1 MRALAFVVF
10 RYLLGLS
17 RRTHVAVVSAISFVS
32 LALGAAALV
41 LTLGLLEG
49 FQGTVREELRKS
61 GPHAL
66 LVPASGDKLPSG
78 DWLSQLATRHPGFSF
93 RKLERGVGWLLAL
106 GEAIPVQVE
115 VVDGLSQVE
124 VDRVLAA
131 KGAIGPGA
139 EVDLLSPAPVL
150 TPLGPVPRQFRVR
163 VARVVASPA
172 RAERGTVRVPRDLG
186 RQLFPQGG
194 REEVQVTVP
203 AGQDPLV
210 ASQQLAPVPPG
221 VVLRPFRELNR
232 PLLAALSLEKLLIG
246 LGVSLIVLVAS
257 LNLLC
262 NLTMLAA
269 EKRADAA
276 ILQAMG
282 LAPQGVARLFQG
294 LGLAIGVGAG
304 VVGSLGGA
312 LLAEVLHRTQAI
324 PLPRGVFA
332 VSHVPF
338 AVRPEHLGVVLAVT
352 FLASFFASQFPA
364 RAAARRSVL
373 EGLRR
378 E

>member
-1 MRALAFVVF
+1 MRALAFVVY
-10 RYLLGLS
+10 RYLWGLS

-32 LALGAAALV
+32 LSLGAAALV
-41 LTLGLLEG
+41 LTLALLEG
-49 FQGTVREELRKS
+49 FQATVRQELKMV

-66 LVPASGDKLPSG
+66 LLPAVGDKLPPG
-78 DWLSQLATRHPGFSF
+78 GWLAELAARNPGFSF
-93 RKLERGVGWLLAL
+93 RKLERGVGWVVAL
-106 GEAIPVQVE
+106 GEAIPVHVE
-115 VVDGLSQVE
+115 VSEELSGVE

-131 KGAIGPGA
+131 RGAIGPGA
-139 EVDLLSPAPVL
+139 EVNIVSPAPML
-150 TPLGPVPRQFRVR
+150 TPLGPAPRQFRVR
-163 VARVVASPA
+163 VERVVPSPA
-172 RAERGTVRVPRDLG
+172 RAERGTVRVPRVLG
-186 RQLFPQGG
+186 SRLFPQGG
-194 REEVQVTVP
+194 QEEVHVTVP
-203 AGQDPLV
+203 PGKDPLV
-210 ASQQLAPVPPG
+210 FSEKLTGVPAG
-221 VVLRPFRELNR
+221 VVVRSFRERNR
-232 PLLAALSLEKLLIG
+232 PLLAALALEKALIG

-262 NLTMLAA
+262 NLTMLAV

-282 LAPQGVARLFQG
+282 LRPQGVRQLFQG

-304 VVGSLGGA
+304 IGGGLGGA
-312 LLAEVLHRTQAI
+312 VVAEVLHRTQAI

-338 AVRPEHLGVVLAVT
+338 AVRPEHVAVVLGVT
-352 FLASFFASQFPA
+352 FVASYLASQFPA

>member
-1 MRALAFVVF
+1 MRALAFVVS

-32 LALGAAALV
+32 LGLGAAALV
-41 LTLGLLEG
+41 LTLALLEG
-49 FQGTVREELRKS
+49 FQATVRQELEKS

-66 LVPASGDKLPSG
+66 LVPALGHKLPPG
-78 DWLSQLATRHPGFSF
+78 EWLLQLAKHNPGFSF
-93 RKLERGVGWLLAL
+93 RKLERGVGWLVAL
-106 GEAIPVQVE
+106 GEAMPVQVE
-115 VVDGLSQVE
+115 VSEELSEVE
-124 VDRVLAA
+124 VDRLLAA
-131 KGAIGPGA
+131 RGAIGPGA
-139 EVDLLSPAPVL
+139 EVDLLSPEPVL

-163 VARVVASPA
+163 VARVVPSPA
-172 RAERGTVRVPRDLG
+172 RGERGTVRVPKGLG
-186 RQLFPQGG
+186 SRLFPQGG
-194 REEVQVTVP
+194 RQEVQVTVP
-203 AGQDPLV
+203 AGKDPLV
-210 ASQQLAPVPPG
+210 YSQRLTHVPPG
-221 VVLRPFRELNR
+221 VVVRPFHELNR
-232 PLLAALSLEKLLIG
+232 PLLAALALEKVLIG

-269 EKRADAA
+269 EKRADTA

-282 LAPQGVARLFQG
+282 LSPQGVGVLFKG

-304 VVGSLGGA
+304 VVGGVGGA
-312 LLAEVLHRTQAI
+312 LLAYLLHRTHAL

-332 VSHVPF
+332 MNYVPF
-338 AVRPEHLGVVLAVT
+338 AVRPEHLGVVLGVT
-352 FLASFFASQFPA
+352 FFASFLASQFPA

>member
-1 MRALAFVVF
+1 MRALAFVVV
-10 RYLLGLS
+10 RYLVGLS

-66 LVPASGDKLPSG
+66 LVPAAGDKLPSG
-78 DWLSQLATRHPGFSF
+78 DWLLELLRHNPGFSF
-93 RKLERGVGWLLAL
+93 RKLERGVGWLVAL

-115 VVDGLSQVE
+115 VVEGLSGVE

-139 EVDLLSPAPVL
+139 EVDIVSPAPVL
-150 TPLGPVPRQFRVR
+150 TPLGPVPRRFRVR
-163 VARVVASPA
+163 VERVVPSPA
-172 RAERGTVRVPRDLG
+172 RAERGTVRVPRDVG

-203 AGQDPLV
+203 VGADPLV
-210 ASQQLAPVPPG
+210 ASQKLAPVPPG
-221 VVLRPFRELNR
+221 VVLRSFRELNR

-246 LGVSLIVLVAS
+246 LGVSLIVVVAS

-282 LAPQGVARLFQG
+282 LSPRGVGLLFKG

-304 VVGSLGGA
+304 VLGSLGGA
-312 LLAEVLHRTQAI
+312 LVAEVLHRTQAI

-332 VSHVPF
+332 VNHVPF
-338 AVRPEHLGVVLAVT
+338 AVRVEHLGVVLAVT

>member
-1 MRALAFVVF
+1 MRALAFVVH

-32 LALGAAALV
+32 LGLGAAALV

-49 FQGTVREELRKS
+49 FQATVRKELERS

-66 LVPASGDKLPSG
+66 LLPASGDKLPPG
-78 DWLSQLATRHPGFSF
+78 QWLFELAEHNPGFSF
-93 RKLERGVGWLLAL
+93 RKVERGVGWLVAL

-115 VVDGLSQVE
+115 VSEKLSEVE

-131 KGAIGPGA
+131 RGAIGAGA
-139 EVDLLSPAPVL
+139 EVDLLSPAPML

-163 VARVVASPA
+163 VARVVPGPA

-186 RQLFPQGG
+186 SRLFPQGG

-203 AGQDPLV
+203 PGKDPL
-210 ASQQLAPVPPG
+210 AFSQKLSAVPAG
-221 VVLRPFRELNR
+221 VVVRSFRELNR
-232 PLLAALSLEKLLIG
+232 PLLAALSLEKVLIG

-282 LAPQGVARLFQG
+282 LSPQGVGMLFQG

-332 VSHVPF
+332 VNHVPF
-338 AVRPEHLGVVLAVT
+338 AVRPEHLGVVLGVT
-352 FLASFFASQFPA
+352 FVASLLASRFPA